1 MWLMYEHPE
10 IRFEDVAMR
19 FMDIRKRIVRL
30 PELGKKAMMVA
41 VPTTSGTGS
50 EVTPFA
56 VITDADTGNKYPLA
70 DYALTPNM
78 AIIDTQLVMK
88 LPKQLTAY
96 SGIDALTH
104 ALEAR
109 VSVMASDYTNALAME
124 AAKLI
129 FENLPRCYHD
139 GPMDEEAREHMHN
152 ASAMAGM
159 AFANAFLGVC
169 HSMAHKLG
177 GMYHVPHGLA
187 NAMLI
192 CEVIRYNAT
201 DCPTK
206 QGTFPQYK
214 YPHAKAAYANL
225 ATYCGLDGRDD
236 DERVEN
242 LIEAIE
248 KLKAELEI
256 PKSLKAYGIDEKTFL
271 ANLDELA
278 VKAFDDQC
286 TSANPRYPL
295 IEEIKQM
302 LLNVYYG
309 R

>member
-1 MWLMYEHPE
+1 
-10 IRFEDVAMR
+10 
-19 FMDIRKRIVRL
+19 
-30 PELGKKAMMVA
+30 
-41 VPTTSGTGS
+41 
-50 EVTPFA
+50 
-56 VITDADTGNKYPLA
+56 
-70 DYALTPNM
+70 
-78 AIIDTQLVMK
+78 
-88 LPKQLTAY
+88 
-96 SGIDALTH
+96 
-104 ALEAR
+104 
-109 VSVMASDYTNALAME
+109 
-124 AAKLI
+124 
-129 FENLPRCYHD
+129 
-139 GPMDEEAREHMHN
+139 
-152 ASAMAGM
+152 
-159 AFANAFLGVC
+159 
-169 HSMAHKLG
+169 
-177 GMYHVPHGLA
+177 MYHVPHGLA

-256 PKSLKAYGIDEKTFL
+256 PKSLKGYGIDEKTFL
-271 ANLDELA
+271 DNLDELA

-286 TSANPRYPL
+286 TGANPRYPL